1 MYKKNI
7 YPGVRQS
14 ISLVVICL
22 LLQVVAGGVI
32 GIFLQFSS
40 APSRNISPLV
50 FISST
55 ACTLFT
61 AAFGIY
67 RSKVS
72 IKRYFSLKSQNRFT
86 ILLCIAFFLGTYFL
100 VFILSGFMQSLFHFN
115 DNLGEI
121 YISGFGDCLSI
132 LAIVVIA
139 PIFEETLFRGVIL
152 RGLLKN
158 YGVLKALIVTSV
170 LFGILHFNIAQ
181 LITASIL
188 GLMLGFIFIKT
199 GSLILCIL
207 FHALNNG
214 LSIIIYE
221 LSSKYKSMFSSAY
234 IIIIPVLLIA
244 AGTVSLYFLI
254 RKPDNISDI
263 IEERNAFLSY
273 EESMNIEYADMPA
286 ILYRHSG
293 MGISSFAIFLVSG
306 LIDMS
311 CIAYLTVPSFN
322 AIQAPNMNT
331 TMFIA
336 NSFIL
341 TRFLNLIGLGL
352 GIASLIQKYR
362 KKTFPILGTVLNSFA
377 ILFSITLLLTGIIAK
392 IRTYQCL

>member
-1 MYKKNI
+1 
-7 YPGVRQS
+7 
-14 ISLVVICL
+14 
-22 LLQVVAGGVI
+22 
-32 GIFLQFSS
+32 
-40 APSRNISPLV
+40 
-50 FISST
+50 
-55 ACTLFT
+55 
-61 AAFGIY
+61 
-67 RSKVS
+67 
-72 IKRYFSLKSQNRFT
+72 
-86 ILLCIAFFLGTYFL
+86 
-100 VFILSGFMQSLFHFN
+100 FN

-221 LSSKYKSMFSSAY
+221 LSSKYESMFSSAY

-263 IEERNAFLSY
+263 IEERNASLSY

-311 CIAYLTVPSFN
+311 CIVYLTVPSFN
-322 AIQAPNMNT
+322 AIQ
-331 TMFIA
+331 
-336 NSFIL
+336 
-341 TRFLNLIGLGL
+341 
-352 GIASLIQKYR
+352 
-362 KKTFPILGTVLNSFA
+362 
-377 ILFSITLLLTGIIAK
+377 
-392 IRTYQCL
+392 